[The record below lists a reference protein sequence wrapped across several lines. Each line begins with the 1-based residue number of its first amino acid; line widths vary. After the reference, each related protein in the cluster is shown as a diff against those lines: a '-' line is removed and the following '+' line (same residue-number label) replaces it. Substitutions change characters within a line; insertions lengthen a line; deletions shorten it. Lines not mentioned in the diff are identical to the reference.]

1 MKKDDSEVPVVKM
14 IKATKIYGG
23 SHAIRDVDLDL
34 YEGEIHAL
42 AGENGAGKSTLMKAL
57 SGAIRLTS
65 GNILLNGAEQ
75 SFNTPHDA
83 LKAGISMVYQEP
95 DLVNEMTVGQN
106 IFLGNEKVLMRMRTV
121 FIGAQQILQSM
132 KFGVDTAVKVERLG
146 EAKKRMVE
154 IARAIL
160 FNPKVII
167 FDEPTATMTPEE
179 KMYLFSAIRSLAS
192 RKISVLFISH
202 ALEESLELADR
213 ITVLRDGEHIITAD
227 AKTM

>member
-1 MKKDDSEVPVVKM
+1 
-14 IKATKIYGG
+14 
-23 SHAIRDVDLDL
+23 
-34 YEGEIHAL
+34 
-42 AGENGAGKSTLMKAL
+42 
-57 SGAIRLTS
+57 
-65 GNILLNGAEQ
+65 
-75 SFNTPHDA
+75 
-83 LKAGISMVYQEP
+83 MVYQEP

-106 IFLGNEKVLMRMRTV
+106 IFLGNERVLMRMRSI

-132 KFGVDTAVKVERLG
+132 KFGVDTAVKVGRLG

-160 FNPKVII
+160 FDPKVII

-192 RKISVLFISH
+192 RRISVLFISH

-213 ITVLRDGEHIITAD
+213 ITVLRDGEHMITAD
-227 AKTM
+227 AKTMTRETLVHHMVGRAISVSLLISPGR

>member
-1 MKKDDSEVPVVKM
+1 MKKVDRKIPVVKI
-14 IKATKIYGG
+14 IKASKLYGG
-23 SHAIRDVDLDL
+23 SYAIRDVDLDL

-57 SGAIRLTS
+57 SGAITLTS
-65 GNILLNGAEQ
+65 GKILLNGGEQ

-83 LKAGISMVYQEP
+83 LEAGISMVYQEP

-106 IFLGNEKVLMRMRTV
+106 IFLGNEKALMRLRGV

-154 IARAIL
+154 IARAVL

-202 ALEESLELADR
+202 ALEESLELA
-213 ITVLRDGEHIITAD
+213 
-227 AKTM
+227 